1 METHI
6 YDEKNGLSYT
16 LHGDYYLPD
25 LVLNEEEPIYGKYG
39 MLRKQFLKEHRLAK
53 YQYLLLTGKLTE
65 HLNQIDQES
74 REQVEMLMEQMAEK
88 QGVTEELKV
97 QNRTKWVMPVQ
108 LFVSV
113 TRFIVQYR
121 ITKLLESAL
130 FYKLPA
136 IRFLILTPF
145 LVGKLVVL
153 PPFRG
158 AILPFE
164 KNAEDFRIFFK
175 KFFEQ
180 QNTPVRKART
190 DV

>member
-1 METHI
+1 
-6 YDEKNGLSYT
+6 
-16 LHGDYYLPD
+16 
-25 LVLNEEEPIYGKYG
+25 
-39 MLRKQFLKEHRLAK
+39 
-53 YQYLLLTGKLTE
+53 
-65 HLNQIDQES
+65 
-74 REQVEMLMEQMAEK
+74 
-88 QGVTEELKV
+88 
-97 QNRTKWVMPVQ
+97 MPVQ

-121 ITKLLESAL
+121 IAKLLESAL

-136 IRFLILTPF
+136 IRFHILTPF

-158 AILPFE
+158 VIRSLE
-164 KNAEDFRIFFK
+164 KMPNIFGNFFK

-190 DV
+190 GV

>member
-1 METHI
+1 
-6 YDEKNGLSYT
+6 
-16 LHGDYYLPD
+16 
-25 LVLNEEEPIYGKYG
+25 
-39 MLRKQFLKEHRLAK
+39 
-53 YQYLLLTGKLTE
+53 
-65 HLNQIDQES
+65 
-74 REQVEMLMEQMAEK
+74 
-88 QGVTEELKV
+88 
-97 QNRTKWVMPVQ
+97 MPVQ

-121 ITKLLESAL
+121 IAKLLESAL

-136 IRFLILTPF
+136 IRFHILTPF

-175 KFFEQ
+175 NMQMREIFSL
-180 QNTPVRKART
+180 NTART
-190 DV
+190 CVIFRKILYYENPVQ

>member
-1 METHI
+1 MKLLI
-6 YDEKNGLSYT
+6 SACLLGIPCRYDGASKPQSW
-16 LHGDYYLPD
+16 
-25 LVLNEEEPIYGKYG
+25 
-39 MLRKQFLKEHRLAK
+39 
-53 YQYLLLTGKLTE
+53 
-65 HLNQIDQES
+65 
-74 REQVEMLMEQMAEK
+74 AEK
-88 QGVTEELKV
+88 LAERHELKV

-136 IRFLILTPF
+136 IRFHILTPF

>member
-1 METHI
+1 MSCNLFIKSTSH
-6 YDEKNGLSYT
+6 G
-16 LHGDYYLPD
+16 GDYRLGWYRD
-25 LVLNEEEPIYGKYG
+25 NDR
-39 MLRKQFLKEHRLAK
+39 LRTPNPLA
-53 YQYLLLTGKLTE
+53 
-65 HLNQIDQES
+65 N
-74 REQVEMLMEQMAEK
+74 LM
-88 QGVTEELKV
+88 
-97 QNRTKWVMPVQ
+97 
-108 LFVSV
+108 F
-113 TRFIVQYR
+113 
-121 ITKLLESAL
+121 
-130 FYKLPA
+130 FYILPA
-136 IRFLILTPF
+136 IRFHILTPF

>member
-1 METHI
+1 MS
-6 YDEKNGLSYT
+6 EKRRDNK
-16 LHGDYYLPD
+16 
-25 LVLNEEEPIYGKYG
+25 NRI
-39 MLRKQFLKEHRLAK
+39 LR
-53 YQYLLLTGKLTE
+53 TG
-65 HLNQIDQES
+65 ES
-74 REQVEMLMEQMAEK
+74 QRK
-88 QGVTEELKV
+88 DG
-97 QNRTKWVMPVQ
+97 R
-108 LFVSV
+108 
-113 TRFIVQYR
+113 Y
-121 ITKLLESAL
+121 
-130 FYKLPA
+130 YKLPA
-136 IRFLILTPF
+136 IRFHILTPF

>member
-1 METHI
+1 
-6 YDEKNGLSYT
+6 
-16 LHGDYYLPD
+16 
-25 LVLNEEEPIYGKYG
+25 
-39 MLRKQFLKEHRLAK
+39 
-53 YQYLLLTGKLTE
+53 
-65 HLNQIDQES
+65 
-74 REQVEMLMEQMAEK
+74 
-88 QGVTEELKV
+88 
-97 QNRTKWVMPVQ
+97 MPVQ

-136 IRFLILTPF
+136 IRFHILTPF

-164 KNAEDFRIFFK
+164 KRRRFFGFFK
-175 KFFEQ
+175 KIFLSSKIRLSE
-180 QNTPVRKART
+180 KART

>member
-1 METHI
+1 M
-6 YDEKNGLSYT
+6 K
-16 LHGDYYLPD
+16 LPRFF
-25 LVLNEEEPIYGKYG
+25 LGQVGKG
-39 MLRKQFLKEHRLAK
+39 NLPCL
-53 YQYLLLTGKLTE
+53 
-65 HLNQIDQES
+65 
-74 REQVEMLMEQMAEK
+74 
-88 QGVTEELKV
+88 
-97 QNRTKWVMPVQ
+97 MPVQ

-136 IRFLILTPF
+136 IRFHILTPF

-180 QNTPVRKART
+180 QNTPVRKALT